1 MAPVAAGVLGVGMMV
16 IAFVVFGP
24 ARRRLLAVQDAT
36 ERLGAGDLDA
46 RAPDNGGDEVAA
58 VARSFNKMAVE
69 LASRARALEASDNA
83 RRQLLADVSH
93 ELMTPLTAM
102 RGYIETL
109 GMSELKLDAAHSR
122 TLPAHRH
129 RRDASTRA
137 HHRRPAR
144 PRAPRRRRH
153 VDASRARGREGDLRR
168 AWPRDM
174 NANCRSDGVRLVQR
188 VEPGAEVSRRRPGSS
203 RAGAAEPGRERAATH
218 AGGRR
223 DRPE

>member
-24 ARRRLLAVQDAT
+24 ARRRLRAVQDAT

-46 RAPDNGGDEVAA
+46 RAPDYGGDEVAA

-109 GMSELKLDAAHSR
+109 GMSELKLDPPTRERYLRSSLTKRIDSRTSSVICSTSRASKVAAHRCVES
-122 TLPAHRH
+122 
-129 RRDASTRA
+129 AS
-137 HHRRPAR
+137 
-144 PRAPRRRRH
+144 
-153 VDASRARGREGDLRR
+153 
-168 AWPRDM
+168 M
-174 NANCRSDGVRLVQR
+174 
-188 VEPGAEVSRRRPGSS
+188 
-203 RAGAAEPGRERAATH
+203 
-218 AGGRR
+218 
-223 DRPE
+223 